1 VKGTFSFHPVK
12 VEFFD
17 ETIQPLL
24 AARKVNPE
32 AFLVAALKLRGQAA
46 RTRRYQWAIEGALVS
61 AEPPPIE
68 PGAGIFK
75 SFRAH
80 LERMDH
86 REDELTRDLKAVVEP
101 DLHLH
106 GRPFFITEASV
117 ARVAQLVE
125 EFLGAHND
133 DAVDTLAIEQLVN
146 LGPDLAKRLQ
156 PGDGLDLSPDL
167 VYRGDLLSRL
177 KDLYD
182 VMNCARR
189 GENWG
194 RADAPRRPAREV
206 LVSELPHRS
215 LWLHSRAVPFWIA
228 RDVDGLET
236 VCRSAGVAPPGFVVP
251 PRRLFAEACEEFP
264 ELAAALHVEVR
275 GPADVGAFV
284 APGDIPE
291 LLEFLSVHG
300 ARIIQIASRHG
311 EGPACSML
319 LRKIRECAVYAERTG
334 SGYLEASGIRPP
346 EIEHEP
352 EPDPSA

>member
-17 ETIQPLL
+17 ETVQPLL

-32 AFLVAALKLRGQAA
+32 AFLNAALRA
-46 RTRRYQWAIEGALVS
+46 RSRSSRARRYQGAIEDALVA
-61 AEPPPIE
+61 AEPPRVE
-68 PGAGIFK
+68 PGAGILK
-75 SFRAH
+75 SFRTH

-86 REDELTRDLKAVVEP
+86 REGELARALKTVVDP

-106 GRPFFITEASV
+106 GRPFFITEGSAGRV
-117 ARVAQLVE
+117 ARLVE
-125 EFLGAHND
+125 EFRGAHND
-133 DAVDTLAIEQLVN
+133 DAVDTLVIEQLVN
-146 LGPDLAKRLQ
+146 LGADVAKRLQ
-156 PGDGLDLSPDL
+156 PTEGPDLSPDL
-167 VYRGDLLSRL
+167 VYRADLLARL

-182 VMNCARR
+182 IVNCARR
-189 GENWG
+189 GESWG
-194 RADAPRRPAREV
+194 RIDVPRRPAREV
-206 LVSELPHRS
+206 VVTGLPHRA

-236 VCRSAGVAPPGFVVP
+236 VCRAAGVAPPGFVVP

-264 ELAAALHVEVR
+264 EFAASLHVEVK

-291 LLEFLSVHG
+291 LLEFLNIHG
-300 ARIIQIASRHG
+300 ARIIQAAARHG
-311 EGPACSML
+311 EGQACATL
-319 LRKIRECAVYAERTG
+319 LRKIRECAVYAELTG

-346 EIEHEP
+346 ELDPEP
-352 EPDPSA
+352 EPGAGS